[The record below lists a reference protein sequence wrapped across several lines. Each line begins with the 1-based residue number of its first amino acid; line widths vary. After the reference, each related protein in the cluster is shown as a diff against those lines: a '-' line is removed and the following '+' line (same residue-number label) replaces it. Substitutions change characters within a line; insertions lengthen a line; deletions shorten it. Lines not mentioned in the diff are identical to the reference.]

1 MRYPLVVFALAL
13 IASPTFAKD
22 KGPRIEP
29 PRNDQGRFY
38 YSEVVEVEGIDAREL
53 YSRARAWTAR
63 TYGSAQ
69 QVIEFDDQDKRR
81 LIVKGK
87 LSFSWYRGYPTT
99 VDHKLTVEAK
109 DGRYRYVLTDFYSGR
124 PLEDIRAKRYEEFLH
139 RTNEECILLIAS
151 LERAM
156 TDSEDDEW

>member
-1 MRYPLVVFALAL
+1 MRIMASTVYYLQVSRKALKSL
-13 IASPTFAKD
+13 N
-22 KGPRIEP
+22 RCHH
-29 PRNDQGRFY
+29 
-38 YSEVVEVEGIDAREL
+38 V
-53 YSRARAWTAR
+53 
-63 TYGSAQ
+63 
-69 QVIEFDDQDKRR
+69 
-81 LIVKGK
+81 
-87 LSFSWYRGYPTT
+87 RGYPTT